1 MTEAPKPKTFDVMMA
16 ASQHPS
22 LTNVEALIGHMEGV
36 AEQMHKRYP
45 GNRDYARMCDDLR
58 EGQMHITRM
67 REALCA
73 RDKARYDAAF
83 VGLRDRMA
91 GYHNSVEKLAD
102 WRLA

>member
-1 MTEAPKPKTFDVMMA
+1 MNDVPKQKTFDVMMA
-16 ASQHPS
+16 ASQHPCLS
-22 LTNVEALIGHMEGV
+22 NVEALIGHMESV

-45 GNRDYARMCDDLR
+45 GNRDYARMCEDTR
-58 EGQMHITRM
+58 AGQQHISRM
-67 REALCA
+67 REALSA

-83 VGLRDRMA
+83 TGLRDRMA